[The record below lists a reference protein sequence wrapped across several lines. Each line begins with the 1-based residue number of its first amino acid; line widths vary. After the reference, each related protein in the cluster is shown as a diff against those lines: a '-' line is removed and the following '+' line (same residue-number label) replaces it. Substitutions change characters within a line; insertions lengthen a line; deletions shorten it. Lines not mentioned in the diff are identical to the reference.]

1 VILVDTS
8 VWIEL
13 LGGRRDMRGDDML
26 RFVTCGPVIQ
36 EVLQGLR
43 ESAAS
48 DAFREAFL
56 ALPRLSDPVPLDV
69 FLDAAEIYRL
79 GRRKGHTIRSAI
91 DCLIAAVAIRNR
103 TPVWH
108 KDRDYAAI
116 ARYTSLQIVEWRV
129 A

>member
-1 VILVDTS
+1 MILVDTS

-13 LGGRRDMRGDDML
+13 LAGGRKMRGDDML
-26 RFVTCGPVIQ
+26 RYVTCGPIVQ

-48 DAFREAFL
+48 EAFREAFL
-56 ALPRLSDPVPLDV
+56 VIPRLSDPVPLDA
-69 FLDAAEIYRL
+69 FLDAADICRS
-79 GRRKGHTIRSAI
+79 GRRKGYTIRSAI
-91 DCLIAAVAIRNR
+91 DCLIAAVAIRNK

-116 ARYTSLQIVEWRV
+116 AKFTDLRTLE
-129 A
+129 